1 MDSSATSGS
10 VVIKPLPGQGQPV
23 QAPAATEEEAEDEE
37 EEEGVLGSLFT
48 CISDHAI
55 ICCHAMLSVGS
66 AVSPVKDCQA
76 CLLIYFHQEQDNLN
90 PKTCKTISGYLSMG
104 R

>member
-23 QAPAATEEEAEDEE
+23 QALAATEEEAEDEE
-37 EEEGVLGSLFT
+37 EEEGVLGIFFT

-55 ICCHAMLSVGS
+55 ICCHAILLVGS
-66 AVSPVKDCQA
+66 AVSP
-76 CLLIYFHQEQDNLN
+76 L
-90 PKTCKTISGYLSMG
+90 KTCQWPCKAKHAS
-104 R
+104 